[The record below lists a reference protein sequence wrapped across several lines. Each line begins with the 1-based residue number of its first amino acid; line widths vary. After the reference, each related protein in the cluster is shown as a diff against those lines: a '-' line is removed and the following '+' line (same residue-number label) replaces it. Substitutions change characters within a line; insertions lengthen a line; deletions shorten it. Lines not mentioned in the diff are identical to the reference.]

1 MDGAE
6 GSGTIE
12 QSSLVQSS
20 PRGLGCNE
28 AWHLVIKNNDVFP
41 MIDSPDFT
49 FKASTQALEE
59 LLT

>member
-41 MIDSPDFT
+41 MIDST